1 MNRQKLF
8 EVVEKDRRAY
18 VVRRTDRQFVA
29 ALTRLEAVVLK
40 VLADGTTVNEAIRLF
55 EAAIGPTAESVVR
68 RVEARFSSLLKD
80 GRGIDVPLALDD
92 LEEFDPRVAEEMG
105 LREFPGPQVLHW
117 CVTRFCPRRCVY
129 CYAEPLLG
137 GHATDAVITR
147 EQLNRIF
154 AEAVTLGAQHLLV
167 AGSEPLLR
175 KDVPEIMGDALRHG
189 ITPFITTKHPI
200 TRDIAT
206 RLADSGV
213 AHISLSVDSMSP
225 RSSLQLIGSDSYP
238 EQVRRSV
245 FNLKEAGV
253 EFSVQSVVTAFNK
266 DEINDVARFAA
277 ESNARVMQIVPFEP
291 VRRPL
296 TNLSNEMMTAPSVEE
311 LEEVV
316 DCISERYPNLKCELF
331 EKLGSGER
339 AAYNCDIGMTKM
351 FFMPDGKVHRCYK
364 LTEDDSLGGKD
375 LRSCSVASAWHD
387 PEFGLKISPPK
398 RLYASSACEPCSRFD
413 NCHKE
418 GRCIYQAEFTHQDYF
433 APDRACDGPY
443 LPTPSPM
450 LVSIRR

>member
-1 MNRQKLF
+1 MNHQQLF
-8 EVVEKDRRAY
+8 EVVQKDRRAY
-18 VVRRTDRQFVA
+18 VARRTDQQFVA

-40 VLADGTTVNEAIRLF
+40 VLADGTIVDEAIGLF
-55 EAAIGPTAESVVR
+55 DSVIGPTAESVVR
-68 RVEARFSSLLKD
+68 RVATRFSALLKQ
-80 GRGIDVPLALDD
+80 GRGIAVPVALDD
-92 LEEFDPRVAEEMG
+92 LEEFDPRAAEELG
-105 LREFPGPQVLHW
+105 LREYPGPQVLHW

-129 CYAEPLLG
+129 CYTEPLLG

-147 EQLNRIF
+147 EQLNRVF
-154 AEAVTLGAQHLLV
+154 AEAVTLGAEHLLV

-206 RLADSGV
+206 RLAESGV
-213 AHISLSVDSMSP
+213 AHISLSVDSMSS
-225 RSSLQLIGSDSYP
+225 RLSLQLIGSDSYP

-245 FNLKEAGV
+245 SHLKEAGV
-253 EFSVQSVVTAFNK
+253 EFSIQSVVTAFNK
-266 DEINDVARFAA
+266 DEINEVARFAA
-277 ESNARVMQIVPFEP
+277 EAGARVMQVVPFEP

-296 TNLSNEMMTAPSVEE
+296 TTLTNEMMTAPGVDE

-316 DCISERYPNLKCELF
+316 DSLSNRYPNLKCELF
-331 EKLGSGER
+331 EKLGTGAR

-351 FFMPDGKVHRCYK
+351 FFMPDGTVHRCYK

-375 LRSCSVASAWHD
+375 LRTCSVAAAWHD
-387 PEFGLKISPPK
+387 ADFALKISPPK
-398 RLYASSACEPCSRFD
+398 HLYASSACEPCSRFD

-418 GRCIYQAEFTHQDYF
+418 GRCIYQAEFTHGDYF

-443 LPTPSPM
+443 TAVPSPM